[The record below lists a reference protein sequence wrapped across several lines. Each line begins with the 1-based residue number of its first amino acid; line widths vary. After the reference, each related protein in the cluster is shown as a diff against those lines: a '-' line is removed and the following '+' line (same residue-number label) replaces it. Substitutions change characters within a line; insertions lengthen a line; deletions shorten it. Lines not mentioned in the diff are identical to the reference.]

1 MVYTTPVASFQIV
14 TAKGH
19 RYLRIV
25 ESFRDPVTRR
35 PKLRVLRHL
44 GRADDALAALAGADP
59 LELRSRSHGAVAAV
73 WQMARRLDLA
83 GIIDAALPT
92 APRHDGLSIGT
103 SLTLAAVGRACH
115 ATSKR
120 GFAAWAATTT
130 LGDIASCDVTRLTS
144 QHFWDQMHQIPVAAL
159 ATMESALVSRVVAQF
174 ALPVDT
180 LLYDATNFF
189 TFLASTNQRAE
200 LPARGH
206 NKQKRHDLRQVGI
219 ALCCTRT
226 DAIPIFHAVYGGE
239 RPDVRVF
246 ADVFPTLRERLVT
259 LGGAL
264 DALTVIYD
272 KGNVSRATQAMVDES
287 ALHYVAALTTASQ
300 RALVNEA
307 TPRMEPL
314 VLSEDETVTA
324 YQTKRVVWGAER
336 TLVVVCSPRLQQGQ
350 RRGIEQHLAS
360 AVRWLD
366 TLKDTLAR
374 GQQRRTRIELESA
387 IRLRLRGQ
395 HLAEILPVRLTGSG
409 RTLTLEYRVD
419 TAALDALERTWL
431 GRVVLMTNQ
440 HHWSSAEIIRA
451 YRGQATA
458 EGVFRALKDPFRLA
472 LRPQYHWTDQK
483 LHVHAFICVIAYLL
497 ATLVHR
503 TARREA
509 GFRGSA
515 DALFDAL
522 TNIRRVSVM
531 RLSAKGRP
539 RMSEQL
545 EHIAPEH
552 LPLLDALAI
561 SR

>member
-1 MVYTTPVASFQIV
+1 MIAM
-14 TAKGH
+14 
-19 RYLRIV
+19 LRICKALAPFGGPYIGREAGWAQGGGQNPPNSASAGGCDGHGPRSPPPAV
-25 ESFRDPVTRR
+25 SSQARHSDPR
-35 PKLRVLRHL
+35 LRV
-44 GRADDALAALAGADP
+44 
-59 LELRSRSHGAVAAV
+59 
-73 WQMARRLDLA
+73 
-83 GIIDAALPT
+83 
-92 APRHDGLSIGT
+92 
-103 SLTLAAVGRACH
+103 
-115 ATSKR
+115 
-120 GFAAWAATTT
+120 
-130 LGDIASCDVTRLTS
+130 
-144 QHFWDQMHQIPVAAL
+144 
-159 ATMESALVSRVVAQF
+159 
-174 ALPVDT
+174 
-180 LLYDATNFF
+180 
-189 TFLASTNQRAE
+189 
-200 LPARGH
+200 
-206 NKQKRHDLRQVGI
+206 
-219 ALCCTRT
+219 
-226 DAIPIFHAVYGGE
+226 
-239 RPDVRVF
+239 
-246 ADVFPTLRERLVT
+246 
-259 LGGAL
+259 
-264 DALTVIYD
+264 
-272 KGNVSRATQAMVDES
+272 
-287 ALHYVAALTTASQ
+287 
-300 RALVNEA
+300 
-307 TPRMEPL
+307 
-314 VLSEDETVTA
+314 
-324 YQTKRVVWGAER
+324 
-336 TLVVVCSPRLQQGQ
+336 
-350 RRGIEQHLAS
+350 
-360 AVRWLD
+360 
-366 TLKDTLAR
+366 
-374 GQQRRTRIELESA
+374 ESA